1 MKSVVA
7 ITLIVSLVIALMSGA
22 TISFLKKMAPEAEK
36 KENVIIVP
44 VVEVEVVQKG
54 NVDLLLSSEGLVSPR
69 RDTVLTTEVT
79 GRIIFVDPR
88 FKAGEEFKKGD
99 VILELDEVNYRAA
112 VAQAKA
118 TVADAE
124 LLVKQEEAQSNQAA
138 RDWKKIGN
146 GQPAS
151 EMVRRV
157 PFLASARARKVS
169 AEAMLEKANKD
180 LARTRIQAPFDCRV
194 SEALFDIGAT
204 VLTGTRLGEVY
215 DTSGFEVRLP
225 FSLTDFSELPSD
237 AKVQISATLGGTE
250 YHWDAEIIRTEG
262 AVDRTTL
269 SAYVIAK
276 IEPNPEAPKAF
287 RTPLPGMF
295 VRALVSGAQL
305 KGVIPVSRNAV
316 RGRDQVAVLNEKN
329 ELELRT
335 LKIRRSSA
343 DFVYTT
349 EGVEA
354 GERVILTKQELP
366 VVGMK
371 LEAASTGESQP
382 K

>member
-7 ITLIVSLVIALMSGA
+7 ITLIVCLVIALMSGA

-204 VLTGTRLGEVY
+204 VASSLFAYRFFR
-215 DTSGFEVRLP
+215 TSFRC
-225 FSLTDFSELPSD
+225 
-237 AKVQISATLGGTE
+237 
-250 YHWDAEIIRTEG
+250 EG
-262 AVDRTTL
+262 AD
-269 SAYVIAK
+269 
-276 IEPNPEAPKAF
+276 F
-287 RTPLPGMF
+287 RDAWWNGISLGC
-295 VRALVSGAQL
+295 
-305 KGVIPVSRNAV
+305 
-316 RGRDQVAVLNEKN
+316 
-329 ELELRT
+329 
-335 LKIRRSSA
+335 
-343 DFVYTT
+343 
-349 EGVEA
+349 
-354 GERVILTKQELP
+354 
-366 VVGMK
+366 
-371 LEAASTGESQP
+371 
-382 K
+382 

>member
-1 MKSVVA
+1 
-7 ITLIVSLVIALMSGA
+7 
-22 TISFLKKMAPEAEK
+22 
-36 KENVIIVP
+36 
-44 VVEVEVVQKG
+44 
-54 NVDLLLSSEGLVSPR
+54 
-69 RDTVLTTEVT
+69 
-79 GRIIFVDPR
+79 
-88 FKAGEEFKKGD
+88 
-99 VILELDEVNYRAA
+99 
-112 VAQAKA
+112 
-118 TVADAE
+118 
-124 LLVKQEEAQSNQAA
+124 
-138 RDWKKIGN
+138 
-146 GQPAS
+146 
-151 EMVRRV
+151 
-157 PFLASARARKVS
+157 
-169 AEAMLEKANKD
+169 
-180 LARTRIQAPFDCRV
+180 
-194 SEALFDIGAT
+194 
-204 VLTGTRLGEVY
+204 
-215 DTSGFEVRLP
+215 
-225 FSLTDFSELPSD
+225 
-237 AKVQISATLGGTE
+237 
-250 YHWDAEIIRTEG
+250 
-262 AVDRTTL
+262 VDRTTL

-371 LEAASTGESQP
+371 LEAASTGEFQP